1 MRLSALWL
9 THLLALCVL
18 SAGCV
23 PLFLPFDDWPGPR
36 VANQF
41 ATSVEWEAKLTDGTV
56 RRGTHRPCSA
66 FGFFD
71 PQPPCR
77 IRTVFVERFT
87 VWKDGALI
95 GEYEGAKV
103 EALGARG
110 GTAVLDE
117 KGLRRLTRS
126 ECWRLFNTLDRDVHL
141 SARYADGSTVTMTLR
156 HCERHVWTRDDGA
169 VPTRMTI
176 TRDGAVLQNLDER
189 AVRKTFKWHGA
200 YTIGESGI
208 AGAEWNYTAER
219 CVECSPCKAER
230 GQAAL

>member
-1 MRLSALWL
+1 MKSSAFRR
-9 THLLALCVL
+9 TPLLALCVL

-23 PLFLPFDDWPGPR
+23 PLFLPFDDWPGPV

-41 ATSVEWEAKLTDGTV
+41 ATNVEWEAKLTDGTV

-66 FGFFD
+66 FGFFGR
-71 PQPPCR
+71 QRPCH

-117 KGLRRLTRS
+117 KGLRRLTGS
-126 ECWRLFNTLDRDVHL
+126 ECWRLFNTLDRDVRV
-141 SARYADGSTVTMTLR
+141 SARYADGSTATMTLR
-156 HCERHVWTRDDGA
+156 PCQLHVLTRDDGA
-169 VPTRMTI
+169 IPMRLTI
-176 TRDGAVLQNLDER
+176 ATNGAVIQDLDER
-189 AVRKTFKWHGA
+189 AARKTLNWHSA
-200 YTIGESGI
+200 YTIGMSGMVR
-208 AGAEWNYTAER
+208 AERDYTAER
-219 CVECSPCKAER
+219 CMAFAKRKAER
-230 GQAAL
+230 GPAAL